1 MLILKEFRQQYF
13 LWLVVLIITLTGL
26 LLGFDSGVISGAI
39 YIIKQRFALS
49 IEETQLVIDAMLI
62 GACIGSLVGGK
73 LADYYGRRSVLL
85 LVAYIFI
92 IGSIC
97 TALAFNTNWLIIGR
111 LIIGLAIGMTSF
123 IGPLYISEI
132 APPAHRGKLIL
143 LNVIAVTAGVA
154 LAYGVNLILSPEGT
168 WRAMLGISTAPA
180 ILLGFSILIIPES
193 PRWMAAQGW
202 MQDARSE
209 LIKLRGTQLIDQ
221 EWSEIE
227 YYIQNPNKKQNSI
240 LNKKWFWPTLL
251 LGSALALLQQM
262 TGIET
267 ILYYSPSIFEAA
279 GMKVKETIPI
289 ATVEIEAASLIITII
304 TAFLIDRVG
313 RRKLMLT
320 GLSFML
326 ISLLVL
332 TLLLPLCMDHKISTT
347 LLMIDLMVFISSYAV
362 GIGGLFWLIIAEIFP
377 LKSRGF
383 LMGVITA
390 ISWTSVLVFTSNSL
404 GLLRYMGPS
413 YTLSLHIILCA
424 LGLWICYRYLPET
437 RGISLESIEMRL
449 RDGAPLRKLGS

>member
-1 MLILKEFRQQYF
+1 
-13 LWLVVLIITLTGL
+13 
-26 LLGFDSGVISGAI
+26 
-39 YIIKQRFALS
+39 
-49 IEETQLVIDAMLI
+49 
-62 GACIGSLVGGK
+62 
-73 LADYYGRRSVLL
+73 
-85 LVAYIFI
+85 
-92 IGSIC
+92 
-97 TALAFNTNWLIIGR
+97 
-111 LIIGLAIGMTSF
+111 
-123 IGPLYISEI
+123 
-132 APPAHRGKLIL
+132 
-143 LNVIAVTAGVA
+143 
-154 LAYGVNLILSPEGT
+154 
-168 WRAMLGISTAPA
+168 
-180 ILLGFSILIIPES
+180 
-193 PRWMAAQGW
+193 
-202 MQDARSE
+202 
-209 LIKLRGTQLIDQ
+209 
-221 EWSEIE
+221 
-227 YYIQNPNKKQNSI
+227 
-240 LNKKWFWPTLL
+240 
-251 LGSALALLQQM
+251 
-262 TGIET
+262 
-267 ILYYSPSIFEAA
+267 
-279 GMKVKETIPI
+279 MKVKETIPI